1 MIITEVEIYMNQFKG
16 FFEKNPNDLT
26 ELIGKSNINDFYDE
40 VKKQSIK
47 NYENGDDVSLT
58 QRQIIDIV
66 IKLNKIENNDS
77 EIKKIEQTI
86 IKTKFAEFS
95 LN

>member
-26 ELIGKSNINDFYDE
+26 ELIGKSNIEDFYDE
-40 VKKQSIK
+40 VRKQSIK

-66 IKLNKIENNDS
+66 VKLNKIENNES
-77 EIKKIEQTI
+77 EIKKIEQII
-86 IKTKFAEFS
+86 IKTEFAEFS

>member
-26 ELIGKSNINDFYDE
+26 ELIGKSNIEDFYDE
-40 VKKQSIK
+40 VKKQSNK

-66 IKLNKIENNDS
+66 VKLNKIENNES
-77 EIKKIEQTI
+77 EIKKIEQII
-86 IKTKFAEFS
+86 IKTEFAEFS

>member
-26 ELIGKSNINDFYDE
+26 ELIGKSNIEDFYDE

-66 IKLNKIENNDS
+66 VKLNKIENNES
-77 EIKKIEQTI
+77 EIKKIEQII
-86 IKTKFAEFS
+86 IKTEFAEFS

>member
-26 ELIGKSNINDFYDE
+26 ELIGKSNIEDFYNE

-66 IKLNKIENNDS
+66 VKLNKIENNES
-77 EIKKIEQTI
+77 EIKKIEQII
-86 IKTKFAEFS
+86 IKTEFAEFS